1 MHIQA
6 NCTCIIPTQVS
17 LLIFINALGFN
28 NTFFFFPL
36 AIAEILWAYVAWV
49 FGQHPKTYFPMWPLG
64 LEHILLKRK
73 INSCLNRQ
81 HIFCDTKVYYWVDFL
96 DLFSKVDFRKAWHCD
111 SVIFLLPHQTC
122 DQILLLL
129 SIARFPCYFA
139 PLFGETGLGIEVAVG
154 NDKSLEAK
162 IENMAKL
169 LTQYCILR
177 LADLSVISA
186 KDNLTCKANTLTC
199 CHHNCFTQF

>member
-1 MHIQA
+1 M
-6 NCTCIIPTQVS
+6 
-17 LLIFINALGFN
+17 
-28 NTFFFFPL
+28 TFRTGTHL
-36 AIAEILWAYVAWV
+36 AEKKNE
-49 FGQHPKTYFPMWPLG
+49 FMSEPPTYFLWHQSILLSWFSWPLFKG
-64 LEHILLKRK
+64 RFQKSMTLWQCNFPFATSNLWP
-73 INSCLNRQ
+73 NSVAFIYCS
-81 HIFCDTKVYYWVDFL
+81 C
-96 DLFSKVDFRKAWHCD
+96 
-111 SVIFLLPHQTC
+111 
-122 DQILLLL
+122 
-129 SIARFPCYFA
+129 FPCYFA

-199 CHHNCFTQF
+199 CHHNCSTQF